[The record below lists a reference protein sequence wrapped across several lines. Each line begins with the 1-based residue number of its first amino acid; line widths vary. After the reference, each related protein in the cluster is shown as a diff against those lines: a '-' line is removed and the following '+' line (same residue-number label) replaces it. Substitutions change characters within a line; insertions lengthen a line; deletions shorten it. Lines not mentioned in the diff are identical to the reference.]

1 MAGWLFVPYPA
12 LCSFAPIPTPIPCR
26 SARGSCV
33 SSPARGYGSGV
44 CAQRARASPSLS
56 RSPVAPSSL
65 PRGGE
70 GAENVPA
77 PRSQAPSGAQSTAPG
92 PSGLASL
99 GLRDICDLL
108 GENHRV
114 RWGKV
119 SHWGLNAGSQGAE
132 PAAEPSPHR
141 QPRSF
146 SRPVSLSRY
155 PRVPEAHLPRVCC
168 DTGGVGP
175 PGPKTR

>member
-1 MAGWLFVPYPA
+1 MSPTLPSAPSPPSPRLSPAGARGEAASPLQPGAMAPA
-12 LCSFAPIPTPIPCR
+12 
-26 SARGSCV
+26 SAR
-33 SSPARGYGSGV
+33 RGPGLRHP
-44 CAQRARASPSLS
+44 C
-56 RSPVAPSSL
+56 PVAPSHPL
-65 PRGGE
+65 PCPE
-70 GAENVPA
+70 GARAPRTSPPP

-119 SHWGLNAGSQGAE
+119 SHWGLNAGSQGA
-132 PAAEPSPHR
+132 AEPSPHR